1 MMALLLLLG
10 WAAAECTPVHGISIQ
25 GRDLAA
31 ADTAFA
37 GVAPEAVIGYAPA
50 PGLQRRYSEAEVAR
64 LAKQLHVE
72 AAARELCFTYPVQP
86 LAATAVEKAM
96 QAALPGAS
104 IELVEMMRAGVPEGL
119 LRFPLASLSA
129 PAVSRPEDPVIW
141 RGSVEYAENRRIAVW
156 ARVRVRANS
165 ERVVML
171 KDTAAGETIL
181 PANVELRQIHA
192 FPGGGPW
199 AQRVED
205 VAGRKAVRSLRAGD
219 PVPANGL
226 QPEGQAVSRGDLV
239 TVDVEAG
246 AARIRISARAETAA
260 GVGEAVKLR
269 NVKSGK
275 IFEGRVTGKDAAL
288 VIAGEEVQ

>member
-1 MMALLLLLG
+1 MMAFLFLLG
-10 WAAAECTPVHGISIQ
+10 WVAAECTPVHGISIQ

-31 ADTAFA
+31 ADSAFSS
-37 GVAPEAVIGYAPA
+37 VAPEAVVGYAPA
-50 PGLQRRYSEAEVAR
+50 PGLQRRYSEAEMAR

-86 LAATAVEKAM
+86 LVANAVEKAM
-96 QAALPGAS
+96 QEALPGAS
-104 IELVEMMRAGVPEGL
+104 IELVEMMRAGVPDGS
-119 LRFPLASLSA
+119 LRFPLASLSV
-129 PAVSRPEDPVIW
+129 PAASQPEDPVLW
-141 RGSVEYAENRRIAVW
+141 RGSVEYAANRRIAVW
-156 ARVRVRANS
+156 ARVRVRVNS
-165 ERVVML
+165 ARVVTL
-171 KDTAAGETIL
+171 KDTVAGDTIL
-181 PANVELRQIHA
+181 AANVELRQIHA

-205 VAGRKAVRSLRAGD
+205 VAGRKALRGLRAGD
-219 PVPANGL
+219 PIPASGL
-226 QPEGQAVSRGDLV
+226 QPEGQAISRGDLV

-260 GVGEAVKLR
+260 GVGEPVKLR

-275 IFEGRVTGKDAAL
+275 IFEARVTGKDAAL